1 VAIGLDGP
9 SEWAGRHCLERA
21 ARAND
26 PRMEHPAVHLSSG
39 ATIESPRSG
48 GSAWCR
54 HAVGKSIDMRRLM
67 LATDLS
73 SASERAADEAIR
85 LAVENK
91 AELVVFSVI
100 DPGRL
105 RLPGGVFLRRI
116 DQERSRIDIGVQKLV
131 RRAQA
136 AGARATFLVWEGDP
150 AELILAAAEAEKI
163 DAIVLGS
170 HRRGLLGRLVL
181 GSVSTC
187 VSEEAR
193 CQVLVVA
200 G

>member
-1 VAIGLDGP
+1 
-9 SEWAGRHCLERA
+9 
-21 ARAND
+21 
-26 PRMEHPAVHLSSG
+26 MEHPAVHLSLG
-39 ATIESPRSG
+39 ATIESQSN
-48 GSAWCR
+48 GSAWCL
-54 HAVGKSIDMRRLM
+54 HAVGKPVDIRRLM

-73 SASERAADEAIR
+73 SASEQAADEGIR

-131 RRAQA
+131 QRARA

-150 AELILAAAEAEKI
+150 AESILAAAEAEKI

-170 HRRGLLGRLVL
+170 HGRGLLGRLVL

-187 VSEEAR
+187 VSEQAR

-200 G
+200 R